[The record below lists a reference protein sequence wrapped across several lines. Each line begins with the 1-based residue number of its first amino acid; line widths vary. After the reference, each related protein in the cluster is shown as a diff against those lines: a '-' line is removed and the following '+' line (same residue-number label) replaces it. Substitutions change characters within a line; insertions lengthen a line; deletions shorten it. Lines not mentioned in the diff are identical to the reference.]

1 MADEI
6 QSVLLGHVTFYR
18 VDLEQ
23 CKRQSACDDPPCATP
38 PGWDC
43 VRILVVW
50 RKKKTVVKKKLFVCL
65 YLQQKEK
72 NDRNRILAKIKQLK
86 KHF

>member
-1 MADEI
+1 MI
-6 QSVLLGHVTFYR
+6 RHVQLLQDGIVFAFWSYG
-18 VDLEQ
+18 E
-23 CKRQSACDDPPCATP
+23 
-38 PGWDC
+38 
-43 VRILVVW
+43 
-50 RKKKTVVKKKLFVCL
+50 KKTVVKKKLFVCL